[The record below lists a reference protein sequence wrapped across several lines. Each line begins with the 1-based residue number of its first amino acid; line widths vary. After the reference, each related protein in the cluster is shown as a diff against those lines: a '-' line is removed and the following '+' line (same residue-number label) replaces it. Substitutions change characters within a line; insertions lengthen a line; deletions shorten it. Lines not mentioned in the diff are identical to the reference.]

1 MHAWFAVIIGVLVVV
16 GVFLLFLAFSGA
28 TFYGAAAPVEGSL
41 AATLFVVALIIAL
54 IFYAGVQA
62 QFRRVKT
69 GKEALI
75 GARGIAISD
84 LNPKGEVRV
93 VGEFWEA
100 TAKDATIA
108 AGQAVE
114 VVSMDGVYLVVK
126 LAEQKA

>member
-75 GARGIAISD
+75 GARGIATSD
-84 LNPKGEVRV
+84 LKPKGEVRV
-93 VGEFWEA
+93 MGEFWEA

-114 VVSMDGVYLVVK
+114 VVSMEGVYLVVK
-126 LAEQKA
+126 PVEQKA

>member
-1 MHAWFAVIIGVLVVV
+1 MHAALAIIIGVLVAI
-16 GVFLLFLAFSGA
+16 GAFLLFAAVLGI
-28 TFYGAAAPVEGSL
+28 TYYGIAIPLEGSL

-54 IFYAGVQA
+54 IFYAGVKA

-75 GARGIAISD
+75 GARGIATSD
-84 LNPKGEVRV
+84 LNPKGEIRV
-93 VGEFWEA
+93 MGEFWEA
-100 TAKDATIA
+100 TAKDATIT

-126 LAEQKA
+126 PVEQKA

>member
-1 MHAWFAVIIGVLVVV
+1 MHASLGFIIGVLVAV
-16 GVFLLFLAFSGA
+16 GVFLLFVAVAGI
-28 TFYGAAAPVEGSL
+28 TFFGIAVPIEGSL
-41 AATLFVVALIIAL
+41 AATLFVVAVILAL
-54 IFYAGVQA
+54 IFYAGVKA

-75 GARGIAISD
+75 GSRGTATSD

-93 VGEFWEA
+93 MGEFWEA
-100 TAKDATIA
+100 TAKDETIA

>member
-1 MHAWFAVIIGVLVVV
+1 MQLFSGIAFYGVAVI
-16 GVFLLFLAFSGA
+16 A
-28 TFYGAAAPVEGSL
+28 EGSL

-54 IFYAGVQA
+54 IFYAGIKA

-75 GARGIAISD
+75 GARGIATTD
-84 LNPKGEVRV
+84 LKPKGEVRV
-93 VGEFWEA
+93 MGEFWEA
-100 TAKDATIA
+100 TAKDATIT

-126 LAEQKA
+126 PAEQKA